1 MRLQQR
7 AQAGQGRKENF
18 GKTKGTKAG
27 KKWQATEAGKKR
39 QTAMQAQSTTQST
52 TNPLENGTNK
62 S

>member
-7 AQAGQGRKENF
+7 AQGGQGRKDNF

-27 KKWQATEAGKKR
+27 KKW